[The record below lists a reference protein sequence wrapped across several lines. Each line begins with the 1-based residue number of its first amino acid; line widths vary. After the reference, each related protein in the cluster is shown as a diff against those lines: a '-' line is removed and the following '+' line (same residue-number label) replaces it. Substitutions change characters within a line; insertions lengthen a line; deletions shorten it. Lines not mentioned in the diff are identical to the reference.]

1 MLFFKFLLWLLT
13 PWRSEVTDK
22 IECKSQS
29 VRVKIDYR
37 TLPDFD
43 SRLHIVCFGVSSEFD
58 IHTIDYHY
66 HLEKDDCLLKQIIFL
81 EKDVFR
87 LVTSV
92 TNKNFWVP
100 RNRTSDFWIS
110 RTDALPLSYKDST
123 VSDVY
128 YEVHVT
134 RTLHTA
140 MLIAS
145 YL

>member
-1 MLFFKFLLWLLT
+1 M
-13 PWRSEVTDK
+13 
-22 IECKSQS
+22 
-29 VRVKIDYR
+29 RVKIDYR

-92 TNKNFWVP
+92 GQTKNSESAGIKPQTFGFRAP
-100 RNRTSDFWIS
+100 
-110 RTDALPLSYKDST
+110 
-123 VSDVY
+123 
-128 YEVHVT
+128 
-134 RTLHTA
+134 
-140 MLIAS
+140 ML
-145 YL
+145 YH